1 VKHLLHPKFKLNGRG
16 FSSAEE
22 LKVFAKEMLFTGE
35 GETISIGKFILE
47 WLDENIIFE
56 VYTSGSTGIP
66 KKISL
71 QKEHAY
77 NSAIATIDY
86 FEIGEGTRALLCLPA
101 DYIAGKMMLVRG
113 MVGGWDLFITS
124 PQKNPLS
131 HFEMEFEFSAMVPY
145 QVHHS
150 LSELHKVKQV
160 IVGGGAVSIALENE
174 IQNLPTKMFATYG
187 MTETISHIA
196 VRSLN
201 GRKRSLIY
209 NAIPRVQFSQTSEGC
224 LCIDAPLISA
234 ETVITNDIVEL
245 LSKNSFRL
253 LGRRD
258 NVINTGGVKVH
269 PEIIEQKLA
278 KNFQVPFFIASE
290 KDEVLGQKVILI
302 LESTVPQTLE
312 ENSRFFDDLTRYEK
326 PKKIY
331 ITPEFEFTETGKIR
345 RSEVVKKVV
354 G

>member
-1 VKHLLHPKFKLNGRG
+1 MLHSKFKLNGRG
-16 FSSAEE
+16 FLSTEE
-22 LKVFAKEMLFTGE
+22 LKTIAGEMLLAGE
-35 GETISIGKFILE
+35 EGPTSIGKFILE
-47 WLDENIIFE
+47 WLDDSKNIE
-56 VYTSGSTGIP
+56 VNTSGSTGIP
-66 KKISL
+66 KKISI

-77 NSAIATIDY
+77 NSAIATINY

-113 MVGGWDLFITS
+113 MVGGLDLYTTAS
-124 PQKNPLS
+124 KKNPLS
-131 HFEMEFEFSAMVPY
+131 DFEMEFEFSAMVPY

-150 LSELHKVKQV
+150 LSELHKVKKM
-160 IVGGGAVSIALENE
+160 IVGGGAVSIALENK
-174 IQNLPTKMFATYG
+174 IQNLPTNMFATYG

-201 GRKRSLIY
+201 GRKRGSIY
-209 NAIPRVQFSQTSEGC
+209 NAIPNVRFSQTSEGC
-224 LCIDAPLISA
+224 LCIDAPLISE

-245 LSKNSFRL
+245 LSATSFRL
-253 LGRRD
+253 LGRKD

-278 KNFQVPFFIASE
+278 KNFHAPFFIASE
-290 KDEVLGQKVILI
+290 SDEVLGQKVIMI
-302 LESTVPQTLE
+302 LESTSPQTLE
-312 ENSRFFDDLTRYEK
+312 ENKRFFEDLTRYEK

-331 ITPEFEFTETGKIR
+331 VTPQFEFTETGKIR
-345 RSEVVKKVV
+345 RSEVLKKLI